1 MPDDG
6 KYLEFPGLEE
16 ATQVALT
23 TYVSRGED
31 GS

>member
-6 KYLEFPGLEE
+6 KYLEFPGLEA

-23 TYVSRGED
+23 TYVIRGED